1 MNDRSMSSYSYLC
14 TYVCVYLS
22 MYACVY
28 VCIYVCV
35 YVSVY
40 VCVYVCVC
48 IPRHDCS
55 YAFAAYAATAAAM
68 TRVGLD
74 FIKPGGARTTLNR
87 NIAASLDAKGNTKKK
102 EQDVTLT
109 RLATAVD
116 GGTGAAGADDT
127 RRRKKTIR
135 LKTKDVE
142 QQLPGMVG
150 VSKAV
155 LDNVI
160 FVHQEEANWPL
171 GGSATLKKRFDD
183 MFVAARYM
191 KALETMRT
199 IAKTYARYRLSSL
212 LLLSTLS
219 LRLAG

>member
-1 MNDRSMSSYSYLC
+1 M
-14 TYVCVYLS
+14 
-22 MYACVY
+22 
-28 VCIYVCV
+28 
-35 YVSVY
+35 
-40 VCVYVCVC
+40 
-48 IPRHDCS
+48 
-55 YAFAAYAATAAAM
+55 
-68 TRVGLD
+68 
-74 FIKPGGARTTLNR
+74 
-87 NIAASLDAKGNTKKK
+87 
-102 EQDVTLT
+102 TLT

-171 GGSATLKKRFDD
+171 GESATLKKRFDD
-183 MFVAARYM
+183 MFAAARYT
-191 KALETMRT
+191 KAMETMRT
-199 IAKTYARYRLSSL
+199 IAKTYARHRLSSL
-212 LLLSTLS
+212 LLLFTLS